1 MQIQPKTAG
10 TSLRPCAGNRASRM
24 PISHRRFQFLAMT
37 MCMCTRQMRNA
48 FVIGLLFLG
57 IYAGAAEP
65 QPKAEPQPEGWT
77 AFGNGTVRWS
87 TEQAH
92 EGSHSVSV
100 QDSPEGVSGWSTIM
114 AVRPDRNYQI
124 SVWVRTEN
132 IDSNTGAG
140 AVLQWLNVRHEP
152 IGKALGAL
160 TKSKTQDWKK
170 IESAKTAP
178 PEGAYYARL
187 VVGLDQAT
195 GCAWLDDIALTAT
208 DNGTKPFNLIPNG
221 DFTAKSGGGI
231 AKWTGSGGKED
242 IMPIPVPEAGKG
254 GGVRLN
260 EDGVL
265 ELFVDR
271 RGQKSDVEPKGV
283 GSVARSVERIPLV
296 GGQAYTLVWTQR
308 RSWERGENREAACYF
323 HLAFNFKSTDN
334 QYLQA
339 GGIRDNTVMSEKAD
353 WNDRIQR
360 FTVPKV
366 ANCGDLEVGV
376 GTWMAQSC
384 RGAGQIK
391 RILLTPDDP
400 ALANTGFE
408 LSSATPELVAT
419 RDQIRELFGDR
430 PARMI
435 VHYPAPQKD
444 EGPTIGPLYYIDLH
458 KDPLELI
465 QLVDDAESGLV
476 TDPMISPD
484 GSRVVYGNKQDL
496 YVVGVAPGGKN
507 RTKVGHGYDPRWW
520 VHPKTGDEYIIY
532 VDTKWSAGADINGTT
547 YMQKLKRGTCEPD
560 GEAVVLIEKY
570 AFRGGRS
577 PNGQFMC
584 TALPGKALCELDPHG
599 TEKAF
604 KRIIYS
610 AKRMCNSS
618 ISQDPRYPNRWLWLN
633 EQHDQITCMEGDKPA
648 WELRSPPSYSNMQ
661 WGEWSTH
668 PNYLSVSPA
677 PMNDDSTYYM
687 HDAWIYQ
694 ISTRKWL
701 QVTRKASTTHL
712 WVGWNDEDRATYKA
726 ADVAPAAVDDKS
738 VAKEPGK
745 AAFSWPGAPESIL
758 IAWRKGNIKADAR
771 TATGE
776 PLFETYW
783 CPAPKGLA
791 LFDGQFRL
799 RLDGGS
805 FEAAVLS
812 KPISTAA
819 RAVKALS
826 IQCNIVPAQNGTE
839 GSATV
844 LSLGNAISV
853 SQYGSQLSLRLGA
866 SVAGKDTDIRLCD
879 LPKDTATH
887 VAIVLDG
894 RQVAVYRNGKQVT
907 QQTLDAVKWD
917 AWPDSPLI
925 LGSTS
930 ADNAWHGRIDAL
942 AIHRG
947 ALSAETIAASAQE
960 VAAAVKENKP
970 VPQYVIE
977 ATLINAST
985 IPEPNKT
992 VYPRSYSIHEY
1003 KVDKVQSGDFTG
1015 KTLRVAHWTEMDN
1028 QRLKA
1033 ATYKVGQ
1040 TVTLTLEPFDA
1051 HPELEQEEVFDSLK
1065 QDLDAA
1071 QFFDTAPLQL
1081 LQR

>member
-1 MQIQPKTAG
+1 MHT
-10 TSLRPCAGNRASRM
+10 
-24 PISHRRFQFLAMT
+24 
-37 MCMCTRQMRNA
+37 A
-48 FVIGLLFLG
+48 FVLSLLFLS
-57 IYAGAAEP
+57 IYASAAEP
-65 QPKAEPQPEGWT
+65 PPKAVLQPEGWT

-87 TEQAH
+87 AEQAH

-114 AVRPDRNYQI
+114 AVRPDRDYQI

-132 IDSNTGAG
+132 VDSSNAGAG
-140 AVLQWLNVRHEP
+140 AVLQWLDAKYEP
-152 IGKALGAL
+152 IGKALDAL
-160 TKSKTQDWKK
+160 TRSKTQDWKK

-178 PEGAYYARL
+178 PEGAHYARL
-187 VVGLDQAT
+187 VVGLDRAT

-221 DFTAKSGGGI
+221 DFTAQSGGGI
-231 AKWTGSGGKED
+231 AQWTASAWSSEVKEV
-242 IMPIPVPEAGKG
+242 IPPIPRPEADKTGA
-254 GGVRLN
+254 RLN
-260 EDGVL
+260 EDGAL
-265 ELFVDR
+265 EIY
-271 RGQKSDVEPKGV
+271 GTKAHPVEI
-283 GSVARSVERIPLV
+283 IPLL
-296 GGQAYTLVWTQR
+296 GGQAYTLVWTHR
-308 RSWERGENREAACYF
+308 RTWSGTREGAGAAYF
-323 HLAFNFKSTDN
+323 HLSFDFRSTTN
-334 QYLQA
+334 RYLQA
-339 GGIRDNTVMSEKAD
+339 GGIRDNTVMPEEAD
-353 WNDRIQR
+353 WHDRITR

-366 ANCGDLEVGV
+366 ANYGALEVGTPSLR
-376 GTWMAQSC
+376 GTAQT
-384 RGAGQIK
+384 K

-400 ALANTGFE
+400 TLVNTGFE
-408 LSSATPELVAT
+408 LSSAAPVVVAT

-435 VHYPAPQKD
+435 VHYPAP
-444 EGPTIGPLYYIDLH
+444 EMAGGIRSETPCIGPLYYIDLH

-465 QLVDDAESGLV
+465 RIVDDAETGLV
-476 TDPMISPD
+476 ADPMISPD

-520 VHPKTGDEYIIY
+520 VHPQTGDEYIIY
-532 VDTKWSAGADINGTT
+532 VDTKWSGGADINGTT

-560 GEAVVLIEKY
+560 GDALVLIEKY

-584 TALPGKALCELDPHG
+584 TALPGRTLCELDPLAV
-599 TEKAF
+599 EKAL
-604 KRIIYS
+604 KRIVYS
-610 AKRMCNSS
+610 ETQLCNSS
-618 ISQDPRYPNRWLWLN
+618 ISQDPRYPNRWLLLN
-633 EQHDQITCMEGDKPA
+633 GPHNQITCMEGDKPA
-648 WELRSPPSYSNMQ
+648 WELRSPPFNSYCNVQ

-677 PMNDDSTYYM
+677 PMNDDCTYSM

-694 ISTRKWL
+694 ISTKKWL

-726 ADVAPAAVDDKS
+726 ADVAPATVDDKPA
-738 VAKEPGK
+738 AKEPDK
-745 AAFSWPGAPESIL
+745 AAFSWPGAHESIL
-758 IAWRKGNIKADAR
+758 IAWRKGNKKADAR

-776 PLFETYW
+776 PLFATYW
-783 CPAPKGLA
+783 CPVPKGLA

-799 RLDGGS
+799 RLEGGA
-805 FEAAVLS
+805 FEADVLS

-819 RAVKALS
+819 RAGKALS
-826 IQCNIVPAQNGTE
+826 IQFNITPANNETG

-844 LSLGNAISV
+844 LSLGNAITV
-853 SQYGSQLSLRLGA
+853 SQHGSQLNLRLGA
-866 SVAGKDTDIRLCD
+866 SVAGKDTDIRLCE
-879 LPKDTATH
+879 LAKDTATH

-894 RQVAVYRNGKQVT
+894 KQVAAYRNGKQVT
-907 QQTLDAVKWD
+907 QQSIDTVNWD
-917 AWPDSPLI
+917 AWPDSPLM

-930 ADNAWHGRIDAL
+930 ADSAWHGRIDAL

-947 ALSAETIAASAQE
+947 ALSSETIAASAQE
-960 VAAAVKENKP
+960 VAAGVKENKP

-1003 KVDKVQSGDFTG
+1003 KVDKVLSGDFTG
-1015 KTLRVAHWTEMDN
+1015 KTLRVAHWTEMNN
-1028 QRLKA
+1028 QRLKPA
-1033 ATYKVGQ
+1033 AYQVGQ
-1040 TVTLTLEPFDA
+1040 TVTLALEPFDS
-1051 HPELEQEEVFDSLK
+1051 HPELEKEEVFDSLK
-1065 QDLDAA
+1065 QDLDAV